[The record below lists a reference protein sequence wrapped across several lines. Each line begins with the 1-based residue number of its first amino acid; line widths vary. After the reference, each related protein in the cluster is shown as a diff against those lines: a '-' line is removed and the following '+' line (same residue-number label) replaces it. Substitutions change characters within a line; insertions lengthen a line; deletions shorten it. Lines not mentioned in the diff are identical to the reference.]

1 MKINY
6 LRNRIPKIQR
16 YDLIFLILLASVI
29 IVILLILIV
38 YFMGAYYIDSI
49 ESLPPEW
56 QEALNNSTKW
66 ELLG

>member
-29 IVILLILIV
+29 IVILLIV

-66 ELLG
+66 ALLG

>member
-16 YDLIFLILLASVI
+16 NDLIFLILLASVI
-29 IVILLILIV
+29 IVTLLIV

-66 ELLG
+66 ALLG

>member
-1 MKINY
+1 MKINP
-6 LRNRIPKIQR
+6 LRDWVSKIQR

-29 IVILLILIV
+29 IVTLLIV

-66 ELLG
+66 ALLG